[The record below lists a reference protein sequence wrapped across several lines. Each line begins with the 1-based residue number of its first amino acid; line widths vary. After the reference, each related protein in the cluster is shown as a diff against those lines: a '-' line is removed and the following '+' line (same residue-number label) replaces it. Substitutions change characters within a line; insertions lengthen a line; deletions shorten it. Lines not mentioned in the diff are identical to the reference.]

1 MRSARDDVRGGN
13 HVSNNNARE
22 GASGNLKS
30 NKKEKEEGAE
40 AAGTTT
46 KRTRESHE
54 NSSNNASNV
63 ARGKRKARDSNNNAK
78 GGARSVM
85 KRNKGGNENEN
96 KNKKR
101 EEDANAGETL
111 RSMKETLDS
120 SINNASSVVRGKNKA
135 NVSNKNAKGG
145 NFFDFLRT
153 LRDNWSGW

>member
-1 MRSARDDVRGGN
+1 MRSARDDVRGRN

-40 AAGTTT
+40 AAGTT

-96 KNKKR
+96 KKR

-135 NVSNKNAKGG
+135 NVSNNNAKGG

-153 LRDNWSGW
+153 LRDN